1 MENKL
6 PSSFTRVRELIDQLR
21 ICSQLDT
28 EMTNILENLYTH
40 MYGIE
45 ENYRRLL
52 QTSRV
57 HDEKIAS
64 LEKRYSELLFA
75 FADFKNFNR

>member
-6 PSSFTRVRELIDQLR
+6 PSNFTRVRELIDQLR

-28 EMTNILENLYTH
+28 EMTNILENIYTH

-45 ENYRRLL
+45 ENYRRMME
-52 QTSRV
+52 TSRR
-57 HDEKIAS
+57 HTEQLSS
-64 LEKRYSELLFA
+64 LEKRYSELMYA
-75 FADFKNFNR
+75 FGSMKNGK